1 MDVEENLISIVVPVY
16 NSEKFIEETVQ
27 CILGQTYQE
36 WELIFVDDCSNDR
49 SVSVIQ
55 GYRDP
60 RMRLYQNSKNMGPA
74 YTRNQGIAK
83 ARGRYLAYMDADDLC
98 DRDKLE
104 KQIHFMQ
111 RTGCAFSFTGYEFAG
126 EDGVRN
132 GKEIGR
138 ASCRERVY
146 TPV

>member
-36 WELIFVDDCSNDR
+36 WELIFVDDCSKDR

-55 GYRDP
+55 GYQDP

-83 ARGRYLAYMDADDLC
+83 ARGRYLAYMDADDL
-98 DRDKLE
+98 
-104 KQIHFMQ
+104 
-111 RTGCAFSFTGYEFAG
+111 
-126 EDGVRN
+126 
-132 GKEIGR
+132 
-138 ASCRERVY
+138 
-146 TPV
+146 